1 MPLSEEQL
9 EKMYEKTLETS
20 AILAIIR
27 EQFTEYGKRISKIE
41 SEQSLL
47 KGKLGAFV
55 LFLTLCGT
63 IMVQGIGWAISHF
76 FSVKGSP

>member
-20 AILAIIR
+20 AILVIIR
-27 EQFTEYGKRISKIE
+27 EQFTEYGKRIRKIE

-47 KGKLGAFV
+47 KGKVGGLII
-55 LFLTLCGT
+55 FLTLCGT
-63 IMVQGIGWAISHF
+63 IMVQGIGWIISHF
-76 FSVKGSP
+76 FGVKGGP